1 MLLNKFIILLVVS
14 GAIAGM
20 AGCCDSYD
28 ECASAQINDGN
39 QSVNAGELR
48 ENPALPI
55 DATVVKKVVHFA
67 YNKNDLNAEAE
78 EIIAYLTKELLENPH
93 LRLRVVGHAD
103 ERGSQNYNLALG
115 KMRAE
120 TVARILELNGVA
132 ADRITILSYG
142 KLQPVAVGNGESVW
156 SQNRRVELFYEGD
169 TN

>member
-28 ECASAQINDGN
+28 ECTSAQINDGN

-55 DATVVKKVVHFA
+55 DSTVVKKVVHFA
-67 YNKNDLNAEAE
+67 YNKHDLNAENK
-78 EIIAYLTKELLENPH
+78 EIIAEHASMLLENRH
-93 LRLRVVGHAD
+93 LRLRVIGHTD
-103 ERGSQNYNLALG
+103 ERGSQKYNLALG

-120 TVARILELNGVA
+120 TVARALAIHGVA

-142 KLQPVAVGNGESVW
+142 KTQPIAVGNDESVC
-156 SQNRRVELFYEGD
+156 SQNRRVELFYDGAH
-169 TN
+169 

>member
-28 ECASAQINDGN
+28 ECTSAQINDGN

-55 DATVVKKVVHFA
+55 DSTVVKKVVHFA
-67 YNKNDLNAEAE
+67 YNKHDLNAEAE
-78 EIIAYLTKELLENPH
+78 EIIAAHASMLLENPH
-93 LRLRVVGHAD
+93 LRLRVIGHTD
-103 ERGSQNYNLALG
+103 ERGSQKYNLALG
-115 KMRAE
+115 KMRGE
-120 TVARILELNGVA
+120 TVARTLELNGVA
-132 ADRITILSYG
+132 ANRINILSYG
-142 KLQPVAVGNGESVW
+142 KTQPIVVGRDESAC
-156 SQNRRVELFYEGD
+156 SQNRRVELFYDGD